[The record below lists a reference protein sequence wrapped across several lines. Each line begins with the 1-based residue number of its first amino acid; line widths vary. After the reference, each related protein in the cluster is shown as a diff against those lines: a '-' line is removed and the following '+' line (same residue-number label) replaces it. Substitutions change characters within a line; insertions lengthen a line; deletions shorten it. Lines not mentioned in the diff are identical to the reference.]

1 MKLLT
6 LLLSFLIAN
15 PGSLIPKPVE
25 VTLEKGVYTA
35 PSSTPDIKVKR
46 VKEMQHPG
54 EYELKISPK
63 SITITAADDDGE
75 FYARQTLRQ
84 LLMNDKE
91 IACAT
96 IKDWP
101 RFPYR
106 AFMLDPGRCYYSVDF
121 IKRQLDAM
129 ALMKMNVLHLH
140 LTENNGWRLKLDNW
154 PLLTEKTAWRLGR
167 DIDEWMQLGCRFV
180 PEGTPG
186 AIGGFYTKDDI
197 REIVRYATELHIDV
211 IPEID
216 VPSHVFAIVSAYPE
230 LACDSYQAPQGDKP
244 VTRKPGVSPAYH
256 ADLCIGNPKTYEF
269 IYSVFDEVAELFPSK
284 YFHIGG
290 DEAAKTYWQSCP
302 KCKALM
308 EEKGITD
315 MTEFQNLFTLKA
327 VEHLRKLGKTVIAWD
342 EVICDALPKDV
353 VVMHWRENTLE
364 APGHN
369 VIYSH
374 EQFTYLCNNQDYIGK
389 EPKAIKIHTPLNATY
404 NYEPGKGNVMGV
416 EACLWANRLHNDE
429 ISEYQGYPR
438 VAAIAERGWSTKETR
453 DYDDFRER
461 VINMYKIWDEMGI
474 KYFDLKTEMYPFH
487 NVPEGIRVNYY
498 ESRSSRGEL
507 PDILTMTDGTKVTPE
522 NWQERRAEI
531 LDIFQKEM
539 YGPIPQ
545 KPEGMSYEVIEE
557 GVTLDG
563 LGLRRQVRMWFTADK
578 TGPSVD
584 WLMVLPAKA
593 KGPVPTV
600 MFLNY
605 IGNHTILDDP
615 QITLTPNWLYK
626 RNLKFGG
633 ASEYAGEETRGYFE
647 KISGISAYPAAYLVA
662 RGYGMVTA
670 AYGDFFV
677 DDISSADL
685 EYKGLATWGW
695 ALMRGMDMLETMSE
709 VDTKRIVVTGCSRLG
724 KAALIAGAYDERFA
738 VVVPNQTGG
747 GGAPLAKHCYGENI
761 ASEMAQFPH
770 WYCKEYGKYANKE
783 AELPFDQHMLLACVA
798 PRALLIQGFDD
809 PWFDTKGE
817 FLSVAAAQAAW
828 KMLGRGG
835 LGADKMPADYETSA
849 IGEHIGYVRR
859 DLDHGISMIDWVWL
873 LDFADKQW
881 SR

>member
-6 LLLSFLIAN
+6 LLLSVLIAN
-15 PGSLIPKPVE
+15 PGALIPKPVE
-25 VTLEKGVYTA
+25 VTQEKGVYTA
-35 PSSTPDIKVKR
+35 TSDTPDVKVKR
-46 VKEMQHPG
+46 VSKMQHPG

-75 FYARQTLRQ
+75 FYAKQTLRQ
-84 LLMNDKE
+84 LLMNDRQ
-91 IACAT
+91 ISCAT

-101 RFPYR
+101 RFQYR

-121 IKRQLDAM
+121 IKRHLDAM

-140 LTENNGWRLKLDNW
+140 LTENNGWRLQIDKW
-154 PLLTEKTAWRLGR
+154 PLLTEKTAWRLGK
-167 DIDEWMQLGCRFV
+167 DIDEWMKLGCKFV

-186 AIGGFYTKDDI
+186 AVGGFYTKEDI
-197 REIVRYATELHIDV
+197 REIVRYASELHIDV

-230 LACDSYQAPQGDKP
+230 LACDSYVPPKGDKP
-244 VTRKPGVSPAYH
+244 VTRKPGTSPAYH

-290 DEAAKTYWQSCP
+290 DEAARTYWQSCP

-308 EEKGITD
+308 EKEGITD

-353 VVMHWRENTLE
+353 VVMHWRDNTLE

-389 EPKAIKIHTPLNATY
+389 EPKAIKIHTPLNAVY

-416 EACLWANRLHNDE
+416 EACLWANRLHDEE

-438 VAAIAERGWSTKETR
+438 VAAIAERGWSTKETH

-461 VINMYKIWDEMGI
+461 VLNMYKIWDKMGI
-474 KYFDLKTEMYPFH
+474 KYFDLRTEMYPFH
-487 NVPEGIRVNYY
+487 CVPEGIKVNYY
-498 ESRSSRGEL
+498 ESRSNRGEL
-507 PDILTMTDGTKVTPE
+507 PDILTMSDGTKVTPE
-522 NWQERRAEI
+522 NWQDRRAEI

-539 YGPIPQ
+539 YGPIPP
-545 KPEGMSYEVIEE
+545 KPEGMSYEVIDE
-557 GVTLDG
+557 GVTLSG
-563 LGLRRQVRMWFTADK
+563 FGIRKQVRMWFTADK

-584 WLMVLPAKA
+584 WLIVLPAKV
-593 KGPVPTV
+593 KGPVPAV
-600 MFLNY
+600 MLLNY

-615 QITLTPNWLYK
+615 QVTLTPNWLYR
-626 RNLKFGG
+626 RNLAFGG

-647 KISGISAYPAAYLVA
+647 KISGEGAYPAAFLVS
-662 RGYGMVTA
+662 RGYAMVTA

-695 ALMRGMDMLETMSE
+695 ALMRGMDMVETLPEIDS
-709 VDTKRIVVTGCSRLG
+709 KRVVVTGCSRVG
-724 KAALIAGAYDERFA
+724 KGALIAGAFDERFA

-747 GGAPLAKHCYGENI
+747 GGVPLAKHCYGENI

-770 WYCKEYGKYANKE
+770 WYCKEYGKYAYKE

-798 PRALLIQGFDD
+798 PRSLLVQGFAD

-817 FLSVAAAQAAW
+817 FLSVAAAQTVW
-828 KMLGRGG
+828 QMFG
-835 LGADKMPADYETSA
+835 LGGIGVEKMPADYDTSA
-849 IGEHIGYVRR
+849 IGDHIGYVRR
-859 DLDHGISMIDWVWL
+859 DLGHGISMTDWVWM

-881 SR
+881 AK